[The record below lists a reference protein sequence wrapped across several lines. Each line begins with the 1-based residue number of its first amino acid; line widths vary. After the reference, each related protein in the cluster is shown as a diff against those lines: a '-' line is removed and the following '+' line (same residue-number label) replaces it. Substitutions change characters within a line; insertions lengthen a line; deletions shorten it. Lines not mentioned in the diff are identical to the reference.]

1 MSSLGLSF
9 YYHRLSDLTLGN
21 AEMWGCILQICQCLC
36 WACAT
41 LESPGCFPTPRTH
54 WQWQQLRPSFQPS
67 PPLPRFLFGCV
78 PFLRPR
84 SLTWCTA
91 VGAHFRPLQLSG
103 HLESYSDGEVDECS
117 DEIHPLAQLSNRR
130 LPSTDA
136 APESPEAGC
145 WGCLRGQIAAKFP
158 GG

>member
-1 MSSLGLSF
+1 MYQPDLPVFMLGLRHF
-9 YYHRLSDLTLGN
+9 EEPRLFSYSADPLTVTAAL
-21 AEMWGCILQICQCLC
+21 AFFRTIPASPTVFVRLC
-36 WACAT
+36 
-41 LESPGCFPTPRTH
+41 SI
-54 WQWQQLRPSFQPS
+54 LRPH
-67 PPLPRFLFGCV
+67 
-78 PFLRPR
+78 

-103 HLESYSDGEVDECS
+103 HLESRSNGEVDECS
-117 DEIHPLAQLSNRR
+117 DVIHPLAQLSNRR